1 VGIPARSLVA
11 AVGPAGATTRPGAI
25 IEAVPELPEVET
37 IRRQLAPAL
46 EGRRIEDVAVLDGR
60 WCDPAPPEA
69 VEDALRGRAI
79 ERVGR
84 RGKYLI
90 LSLEDDVHLV
100 MHLRMTGN
108 LLLTEDEE
116 DPPYLRVSIRL
127 DDGRR
132 LLFVDVRRFG
142 TGDVLLG
149 SDALAEYFD
158 SRLGVEPLSTDFT
171 AEALRALA
179 RGRKQPVKAFLL
191 NQERIAGVG
200 NIYADEALWRARI
213 HPLRPVGKLKR
224 DQIEALRAGVVD
236 SLQLG
241 IDSKGASIDDYRHV
255 DGAEGSFQDRFVVY
269 SRAGEPCP
277 RCGTPIEK
285 LRAAG
290 RGTYVCP
297 NCQPRP
303 RVRRRVAARS

>member
-1 VGIPARSLVA
+1 M
-11 AVGPAGATTRPGAI
+11 
-25 IEAVPELPEVET
+25 PELPEVET
-37 IRRQLAPAL
+37 IRRQLAPSL
-46 EGRRIEDVAVLDGR
+46 EGRRLESVRVLDPR

-69 VEDALRGRAI
+69 IEDALRGRGI

-84 RGKYLI
+84 RGKYLT

-108 LLLTEDEE
+108 LLLTEDAE
-116 DPPYLRVSIRL
+116 DPPHLRVDMGL
-127 DDGRR
+127 DNGER

-149 SDALAEYFD
+149 SDALADYFD
-158 SRLGVEPLSTDFT
+158 SRLGVEPLSPDFT
-171 AEALRALA
+171 PEALRALA

-200 NIYADEALWRARI
+200 NIYADEALFRAKI
-213 HPLRPVGKLKR
+213 HPLRQVGTLR
-224 DQIEALRAGVVD
+224 RPQIEALRAAVVE
-236 SLQLG
+236 SLELG

-255 DGAEGSFQDRFVVY
+255 DGARGSFQDRFLVY
-269 SRAGEPCP
+269 SRAGELCV
-277 RCGTPIEK
+277 RCGTPIQK

-297 NCQPRP
+297 NCQRRP
-303 RVRRRVAARS
+303 RVRQAAARS

>member
-1 VGIPARSLVA
+1 M
-11 AVGPAGATTRPGAI
+11 
-25 IEAVPELPEVET
+25 PELPEVET

-46 EGRRIEDVAVLDGR
+46 EGRRLERIEVRDPR

-69 VEDALRGRAI
+69 VADALNGRLV
-79 ERVGR
+79 ERLGR
-84 RGKYLI
+84 RGKYLVV
-90 LSLEDDVHLV
+90 SFEDDVHLV

-108 LLLTEDEE
+108 LLLVPAGEE
-116 DPPYLRVSIRL
+116 EPEHLRVVMEL

-149 SDALAEYFD
+149 SGALAEYFA
-158 SRLGVEPLSTDFT
+158 SRLGVEPLSPDFT

-191 NQERIAGVG
+191 TQERVAGVG
-200 NIYADEALWRARI
+200 NIYGGQALFRARLP
-213 HPLRPVGKLKR
+213 PLRPVGTLKR
-224 DQIEALRAGVVD
+224 PQVEALRDAVVAT
-236 SLQLG
+236 LEAG
-241 IDSKGASIDDYRHV
+241 IDAKGASIDDYRHV
-255 DGAEGSFQDRFVVY
+255 DGAEGSFQDRFLVHT
-269 SRAGEPCP
+269 REGEPCP
-277 RCGTPIEK
+277 RCGTAIQK

-297 NCQPRP
+297 RCQARP
-303 RVRRRVAARS
+303 RRRRVAQ

>member
-1 VGIPARSLVA
+1 M
-11 AVGPAGATTRPGAI
+11 
-25 IEAVPELPEVET
+25 PELPEVET
-37 IRRQLAPAL
+37 IRRQLAPHLEGQRLERLEVLDPRWGDPAEPQAL
-46 EGRRIEDVAVLDGR
+46 EDAVSGRRIEQ
-60 WCDPAPPEA
+60 
-69 VEDALRGRAI
+69 
-79 ERVGR
+79 VGR

-108 LLLTEDEE
+108 LLLTEQAE
-116 DPPYLRVSIRL
+116 DPPHTRVALRL

-149 SDALAEYFD
+149 SDALAQYFD
-158 SRLGVEPLSTDFT
+158 SRLGVEPLSADFT

-179 RGRKQPVKAFLL
+179 RGRTQPVKAFLL

-200 NIYADEALWRARI
+200 NIYADEALFRAMI
-213 HPLRPVGKLKR
+213 HPLRPVRTLKR
-224 DQIEALRAGVVD
+224 DQIEALRAGVVE
-236 SLQLG
+236 SLELG

-255 DGAEGSFQDRFVVY
+255 DGARGSFQDRFLVHT
-269 SRAGEPCP
+269 RAGEPCP

-297 NCQPRP
+297 NCQRRP
-303 RVRRRVAARS
+303 RVRRA

>member
-1 VGIPARSLVA
+1 M
-11 AVGPAGATTRPGAI
+11 
-25 IEAVPELPEVET
+25 PELPEVET

-46 EGRRIEDVAVLDGR
+46 EGRRLESVRVLDPR
-60 WCDPAPPEA
+60 WCEPAPPEA
-69 VEDALRGRAI
+69 IEDALPGREI

-108 LLLTEDEE
+108 LLLTEDAE
-116 DPPYLRVSIRL
+116 DPPHLRVDMGL
-127 DDGRR
+127 DDGER

-149 SDALAEYFD
+149 SDALADYFD
-158 SRLGVEPLSTDFT
+158 SRLGVEPLSPDFT
-171 AEALRALA
+171 ADALRALA

-200 NIYADEALWRARI
+200 NIYADEALFRARI
-213 HPLRPVGKLKR
+213 HPLRQVGTLR
-224 DQIEALRAGVVD
+224 RPQIEALRAAVVE
-236 SLQLG
+236 SLELG

-255 DGAEGSFQDRFVVY
+255 DGARGSFQDRFLVY
-269 SRAGEPCP
+269 SRAGEPCV
-277 RCGTPIEK
+277 RCGTPIQK

-297 NCQPRP
+297 NCQRRP
-303 RVRRRVAARS
+303 RVRQAAVRS